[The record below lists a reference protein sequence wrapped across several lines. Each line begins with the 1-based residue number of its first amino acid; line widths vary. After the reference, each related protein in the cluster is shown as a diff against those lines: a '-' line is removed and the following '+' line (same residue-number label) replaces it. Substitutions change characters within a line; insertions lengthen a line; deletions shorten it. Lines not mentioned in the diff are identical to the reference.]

1 MSDNYKKSGVDI
13 HKGYEVVEWIKKI
26 VAQKFDTKLSNNIG
40 SFGCIFDLS
49 SLNYQ
54 KPVLVSGTDGVGT
67 KLLLAI
73 EANQHKTIGIDLV
86 AMCVNDILTLGAKP
100 LYFLDYIAVEKI
112 NLEIITDII
121 TGIVDG
127 CIQSNCTLLGGET
140 AEMKD
145 MYIKNHYDL
154 AGFITGVV
162 EKDKL
167 IDYKKNVK
175 ENNKIIAINSSGIH
189 SNGYSL
195 VRKIFFKDH
204 NYNYDH
210 KFEEL
215 ETNLI
220 TELLKPTKIYVD
232 IISELQNQNFKINAM
247 ANITGG
253 GFIENI
259 PRVIPNGLS
268 AKINKTKIKSQNI
281 FKLMQRLGNI
291 SEDEMYNVFNMG
303 VGFIIIA
310 DNEEAKKIANFING
324 FKDYKANIIGEII
337 NNSKTKIELIND

>member
-1 MSDNYKKSGVDI
+1 MSDNYKKSGVDLN
-13 HKGYEVVEWIKKI
+13 KGYEIVDSIKKI
-26 VAQKFDTKLSNNIG
+26 VSEKFNSKYSNNIG
-40 SFGCIFDLS
+40 SFGCAYDLS

-73 EANQHKTIGIDLV
+73 EANNHKTIGIDLV

-112 NLEIITDII
+112 NVDTIRDII
-121 TGIVDG
+121 TGIVEG
-127 CIQSNCTLLGGET
+127 CLQSDCSLLGGET

-154 AGFITGVV
+154 AGFITGAV
-162 EKDKL
+162 EKDQL
-167 IDYKKNVK
+167 IDYKNVK
-175 ENNKIIAINSSGIH
+175 EDDVIIAINSSGIH

-195 VRKIFFKDH
+195 VRKIFFKD
-204 NYNYDH
+204 NNFSFDH

-215 ETNLI
+215 DCDLI

-232 IISELQNQNFKINAM
+232 VISSLIEKNYAISAM

-253 GFIENI
+253 GLIENI
-259 PRVIPNGLS
+259 PRVIPNGLC
-268 AKINKTKIKSQNI
+268 ANIDTKKINVLNI
-281 FKLMQRLGNI
+281 FKVMQNLAKIKN
-291 SEDEMYNVFNMG
+291 DEMFNVFNMG
-303 VGFIIIA
+303 VGFVVIVNKNNA
-310 DNEEAKKIANFING
+310 QEVLDFINN
-324 FKDYKANIIGEII
+324 FKDYNANIIGSVISNKE
-337 NNSKTKIELIND
+337 TKIKLNHD